1 MHGPAR
7 RERMQHFPGASHLQY
22 QAGGEPRIRKGH
34 PLMKRTEGLS
44 PIRMRRAERVR
55 ARRIR
60 RPLAQV
66 MAAIFLIF
74 AAAFAGGAQTQGN
87 APVSADPLAP
97 IFVRAPG
104 APDRSISESPL
115 KHRPGDVPAVAQTIA
130 LTVPKG
136 TPVHVVVDKETRI
149 KKVGEPIHG
158 HVVEPVY
165 AFDQMVIPAG
175 AEVTGRI
182 TKIEGV
188 SGRRRT
194 AAALDADLTPARK
207 VEVEFN
213 QITLPGGKQI
223 PVRTRVT
230 PGSGQV
236 TEFVPAGS
244 ANHGKGAPDA
254 ATERTRMA
262 KQAAKRE
269 WDAAMKQVK
278 QPGKLHRLERFAVAE
293 LPVHPQYMEAGA
305 LYFAELQE
313 PLDFGTEPL
322 TPQLA
327 SSIGTTL
334 PDGSVVAARL
344 VTPLSS
350 ATAHQGDDVEAIV
363 SRPLFD
369 GDRLVVPAGS
379 ILKGTVIQAHAAR
392 RMGRNGELHPDFRE
406 LVLPEGVEKKVE
418 ASLAAVQAAKAEG
431 LKLDVEGGAHATA
444 PPARLLNTVLSV
456 GLGAFS
462 AIGDSGGGDIAHR
475 EAGGAGGYKL
485 IGIAMGAA
493 IHSQPLGMALGM
505 FGASRSIYANFIAR
519 GHDVVLPKDTAM
531 DISIGTRTTGAAPA
545 ASAAPA
551 EIGTAKP

>member
-1 MHGPAR
+1 MYGPAR
-7 RERMQHFPGASHLQY
+7 RERMQHFPGAAHLQY
-22 QAGGEPRIRKGH
+22 QAGEARIRQGN
-34 PLMKRTEGLS
+34 PFMKSIEYLS
-44 PIRMRRAERVR
+44 HIRGRSADVVR
-55 ARRIR
+55 ARRIG

-87 APVSADPLAP
+87 APASADPLAP
-97 IFVRAPG
+97 VFVRAPA
-104 APDRSISESPL
+104 APPSSISESPL
-115 KHRPGDVPAVAQTIA
+115 KHRPGEVPAAAQTIA

-136 TPVHVVVDKETRI
+136 TPVHVVLDKETRI

-175 AEVTGRI
+175 AEVTGQI
-182 TKIEGV
+182 TKIESV

-207 VEVEFN
+207 VEVELT
-213 QITLPGGKQI
+213 QINLPGGKQI

-236 TEFVPAGS
+236 TEFVPAGG
-244 ANHGKGAPDA
+244 ANHGKSAPDA
-254 ATERTRMA
+254 ATEGTRRA
-262 KQAAKRE
+262 KQAAKQE
-269 WDAAMKQVK
+269 WDTAMKQVK
-278 QPGKLHRLERFAVAE
+278 QPGKLHRLERFAVGE

-327 SSIGTTL
+327 SSIGRTL
-334 PDGSVVAARL
+334 PEGSVVAARL

-369 GDRLVVPAGS
+369 GDRLIVPAGS
-379 ILKGTVIQAHAAR
+379 ILKGTVIQVHAAR

-444 PPARLLNTVLSV
+444 PPARFLNTVLSV

-493 IHSQPLGMALGM
+493 IHSQPLGMVMGG
-505 FGASRSIYANFIAR
+505 FGAGRSIYANFIAR

-551 EIGTAKP
+551 GTGTAKP